1 MLLERKGRVASRC
14 RFDSLSLH
22 SDNTAHSDASEH
34 WSSCCSRQLCCW
46 FKGITNLSI
55 LTHVSTL
62 NTGETEKTDDEFMV
76 SLSCRVNWRSVHA
89 SWDPLLKRTKL
100 PKKQYPVSQYSSS
113 YFPCLSGNGLG
124 WLDVLFPFKF
134 AIIKPLFSLH
144 DQKLWLQ
151 SYYYLCRLWEDFFQ
165 VFTISFGVPPKTTL
179 IVY

>member
-34 WSSCCSRQLCCW
+34 WSSCCSRWLCCW

-89 SWDPLLKRTKL
+89 SWDPLLKRTKP
-100 PKKQYPVSQYSSS
+100 PKKQYLVSQYSSS
-113 YFPCLSGNGLG
+113 WFPCLSGNGLR
-124 WLDVLFPFKF
+124 WLDVLFPSNLLLLSLYFLFMIKNFDFKATITCVDF
-134 AIIKPLFSLH
+134 EKIFFKSLLFLLVSLLKQH
-144 DQKLWLQ
+144 
-151 SYYYLCRLWEDFFQ
+151 
-165 VFTISFGVPPKTTL
+165 
-179 IVY
+179 

>member
-34 WSSCCSRQLCCW
+34 WRSCCSRQLCCW

-100 PKKQYPVSQYSSS
+100 PKKKSSTRYLNTPPPTSPVSLEMASDGLMCSFLS
-113 YFPCLSGNGLG
+113 NLLLLSLYFLSMIKNFDFKATITCVNFEKIFFKSL
-124 WLDVLFPFKF
+124 LFLLVSILKQ
-134 AIIKPLFSLH
+134 H
-144 DQKLWLQ
+144 
-151 SYYYLCRLWEDFFQ
+151 
-165 VFTISFGVPPKTTL
+165 
-179 IVY
+179 

>member
-34 WSSCCSRQLCCW
+34 WSSCYSRQLCRW

-100 PKKQYPVSQYSSS
+100 PKKKAVPGISILLLLL
-113 YFPCLSGNGLG
+113 PLS
-124 WLDVLFPFKF
+124 
-134 AIIKPLFSLH
+134 
-144 DQKLWLQ
+144 LWKWPRMAWCALSFQ
-151 SYYYLCRLWEDFFQ
+151 ICYY
-165 VFTISFGVPPKTTL
+165 
-179 IVY
+179 